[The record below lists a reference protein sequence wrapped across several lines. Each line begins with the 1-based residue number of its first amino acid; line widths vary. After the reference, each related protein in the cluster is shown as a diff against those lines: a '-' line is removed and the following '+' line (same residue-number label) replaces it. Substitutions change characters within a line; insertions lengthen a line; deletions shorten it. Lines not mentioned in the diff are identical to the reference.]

1 MTQSAFIPG
10 LRRAALGLL
19 AAALVAAVHAVPA
32 WAQARTAVRVG
43 FVSPM
48 TGASSDFGNSAR
60 YGAEL
65 AVAEINSVG
74 DSWGGR
80 SGWCCAATRASPM
93 SPSAPGMVRR
103 KQ

>member
-74 DSWGGR
+74 DSW
-80 SGWCCAATRASPM
+80 CCAATRASPM